1 MDELNMDEKSLNKWQ
16 YLQDCKS
23 TMYQFLLQRMTN
35 NVRFTLSVGDI
46 TRAGFQLVLS
56 KTTQT

>member
-23 TMYQFLLQRMTN
+23 TMYQI
-35 NVRFTLSVGDI
+35 VFTKND
-46 TRAGFQLVLS
+46 
-56 KTTQT
+56 K